1 MKSLES
7 LMERVDDASAV
18 VCSRSGIHPFAHSPI
33 HSPIHPFI
41 QWFIATVLSVSLITS
56 ASAQTIQL
64 ADQPGT
70 PANSG
75 IPALAGVGIDQTRL
89 NSQVP
94 IDLTFVDETGKD
106 VTLGQY
112 FGKRPVVLALVYFN
126 CPMLCSLVQSALSG
140 SMSLLKMNAG
150 EDYEVVVV
158 SINPGETP
166 AQAADAKALMVKQY
180 HHPGTDGG
188 LHFLTGRESSI
199 KALADAVG
207 FHYKYDPAIAQYA
220 HPAAITLLTPDAHVS
235 RYLFGIDYGAT
246 DLRLAVVDAAG
257 GRIGSVVDRTML
269 YCYHYDA
276 ASGRYSLAVMS
287 LVRLGGLLT
296 LVGIGVSIGLALRR
310 QRRQASAVAHTAAGI
325 H

>member
-1 MKSLES
+1 MTLRLRTFTPSLI
-7 LMERVDDASAV
+7 A
-18 VCSRSGIHPFAHSPI
+18 GILS
-33 HSPIHPFI
+33 
-41 QWFIATVLSVSLITS
+41 LSVVAA

-70 PANSG
+70 PANAG
-75 IPALAGVGIDQTRL
+75 IPALEGVGIDQTKL
-89 NSQVP
+89 NGQVP
-94 IDLTFVDETGKD
+94 IDLTFVDESGKD
-106 VTLGQY
+106 VTLAQY

-126 CPMLCSLVQSALSG
+126 CPMLCSLVQSALG
-140 SMSLLKMNAG
+140 GTMSLLKMNAG
-150 EDYEVVVV
+150 EDYEVLVV

-166 AQAADAKALMVKQY
+166 AQAADAKATLVRQY
-180 HHPGTDGG
+180 HHPGTDSGI
-188 LHFLTGRESSI
+188 HFLTGRESSI
-199 KALADAVG
+199 KALAAAVG
-207 FHYKYDPAIAQYA
+207 FRYKYDPAIAQYA
-220 HPAAITLLTPDAHVS
+220 HPAAITVLTADAKVS

-257 GRIGSVVDRTML
+257 GRIGSVVDRTLL

-296 LVGIGVSIGLALRR
+296 LAGIGLAIGLTLRR
-310 QRRQASAVAHTAAGI
+310 QRRQASAVASTAASI

>member
-1 MKSLES
+1 MTD
-7 LMERVDDASAV
+7 R
-18 VCSRSGIHPFAHSPI
+18 HPFETLASRAADRVPDAAGGV
-33 HSPIHPFI
+33 SVRRRRL
-41 QWFIATVLSVSLITS
+41 ARAVTTGLLALSLVAG

-70 PANSG
+70 PANAG
-75 IPALAGVGIDQTRL
+75 IPALDGVGIDQTKL
-89 NSQVP
+89 NNQIP
-94 IDLTFVDETGKD
+94 IDLTFVDEAGKD

-126 CPMLCSLVQSALSG
+126 CPMLCSLVQSALG
-140 SMSLLKMNAG
+140 GTMSLLKMDAG
-150 EDYEVVVV
+150 TDYDVVVV

-166 AQAADAKALMVKQY
+166 AQAADAKAQMVKQY
-180 HHPGTDGG
+180 HHPGTETG
-188 LHFLTGRESSI
+188 LHFLTGREPSI
-199 KALADAVG
+199 KALAAAVG
-207 FHYKYDPAIAQYA
+207 FRYKYDPAIAQYA
-220 HPAAITLLTPDAHVS
+220 HPAAITVLTPDAHVS

-246 DLRLAVVDAAG
+246 DLRLAVIDAAG
-257 GRIGSVVDRTML
+257 GRIGSVVDRTLL

-296 LVGIGVSIGLALRR
+296 LAGIGLSIVLTLRR